1 MRSSPRSVH
10 TLRYSLLVPMAL
22 VSSVASFAF
31 LHAPAS
37 AAPVSVGGGFEY
49 YSGPQNQI
57 TRTAQGT
64 VAMGAGPVGSL
75 ALTAVRFDDSNVGE
89 GNAVGASLGMPL
101 AALATLR
108 VTGMRFIGD
117 DSYRAWRVKGGPEF
131 GLPASVRLGLFYTHF
146 EDEAD
151 FRSDGVV
158 GEASMPIAGGL
169 VGRANA
175 AYAWAPDDLSSQQAA
190 IGLGWSALRFLE
202 IYGEG
207 GIAVNGALASSPI
220 PSRNLL
226 GLPILGEPDASSPPR
241 KESKTEG
248 TATVGFRLMFP

>member
-1 MRSSPRSVH
+1 MRSSPRSAR
-10 TLRYSLLVPMAL
+10 TLRYSLVLSMAL
-22 VSSVASFAF
+22 ISCVTSSAF
-31 LHAPAS
+31 LRAPAS

-49 YSGPQNQI
+49 YSGPGNQI
-57 TRTAQGT
+57 THTAQGT

-89 GNAVGASLGMPL
+89 GNAVAASLGMPL

-117 DSYRAWRVKGGPEF
+117 EAYRAWRIKGGPEF
-131 GLPASVRLGLFYTHF
+131 GLPASARLGLFYTHF

-151 FRSDGVV
+151 FRSDAVV

-169 VGRANA
+169 TGRANA
-175 AYAWAPDDLSSQQAA
+175 SYAWAPNDLSSQQAA
-190 IGLGWSALRFLE
+190 IGLGWSAVRFLE

-220 PSRNLL
+220 PSGSLL
-226 GLPILGEPDASSPPR
+226 PLPILGEPDASGPPH